1 MMYHNTP
8 DGAGQTVF
16 YTDTPKRR
24 HLEDIHEIARQ
35 MMQLIEN
42 EQPRQIGGI
51 FITDNLLTGACGT
64 RLTATCTFFCTYRNY
79 PSFQSRVRALRRRA
93 RLHGER
99 SCRRD
104 WQIFHAL
111 SSSSS
116 GQ

>member
-1 MMYHNTP
+1 MYHNTP

-64 RLTATCTFFCTYRNY
+64 RLTATCTFFCTYREL
-79 PSFQSRVRALRRRA
+79 SLFSIS
-93 RLHGER
+93 R
-99 SCRRD
+99 SCFAQACKVTWRA
-104 WQIFHAL
+104 QL
-111 SSSSS
+111 SS
-116 GQ
+116 